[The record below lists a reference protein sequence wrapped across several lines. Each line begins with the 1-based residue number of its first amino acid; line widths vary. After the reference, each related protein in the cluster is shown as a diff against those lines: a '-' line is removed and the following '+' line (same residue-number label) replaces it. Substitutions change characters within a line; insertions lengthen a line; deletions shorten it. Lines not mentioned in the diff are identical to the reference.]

1 MGRTGR
7 VLGGQSREFLSI
19 GVKEIK
25 DTMLDE
31 EINCVA
37 SDARIADHF
46 FAGISLL
53 FFFKNF

>member
-46 FAGISLL
+46 FPGISLVFL
-53 FFFKNF
+53 KNF

>member
-19 GVKEIK
+19 GV

>member
-7 VLGGQSREFLSI
+7 VLGQSRESLSI

-37 SDARIADHF
+37 SDARLADHF
-46 FAGISLL
+46 FAGISL
-53 FFFKNF
+53 FF